1 MKMIFLNLNFYRGLR
16 NYSTTSLFIVVFL
29 SYLILSIG
37 VLPRLIICIEENGK
51 IALEPRL
58 MDYCCSNLPAS
69 SPLFPIAN
77 FISDHLEKHCGDCT
91 DLPLTLDSPNRE
103 LLPVKFT
110 FLTPPREKLTL
121 PLLLYR
127 FFTHHKSLLS
137 NASRVGNQDLNLPLY
152 NPTFTTILLL

>member
-1 MKMIFLNLNFYRGLR
+1 MKMMFLNLNFYRRLR
-16 NYSTTSLFIVVFL
+16 NYKIIFLFIVVFL

-51 IALEPRL
+51 IALEPKL
-58 MDYCCSNLPAS
+58 MDYCCSNLPAT
-69 SPLFPIAN
+69 SPLYPIAN

-103 LLPVKFT
+103 LLPAKFT
-110 FLTPPREKLTL
+110 FLTPPKEKLTL
-121 PLLLYR
+121 PLLLYKT
-127 FFTHHKSLLS
+127 FTHHKSLLS
-137 NASRVGNQDLNLPLY
+137 NVFQVGNHNLNLPLY